1 MAIVAGLSPA
11 SVMPKLA
18 ASFLLAA
25 ASESGHLVI
34 TPLGLAYFCGTGSAL
49 RESCLLRHAH
59 KIRDRL
65 FVDDRRL
72 SLSRLPDCWHV
83 AARQDCQERCATTN
97 QARTERVR
105 KSSRSLGLKRLAL
118 T

>member
-1 MAIVAGLSPA
+1 
-11 SVMPKLA
+11 MPKLA

-83 AARQDCQERCATTN
+83 AARQDCQEALCHDQSSAD
-97 QARTERVR
+97 RTRTQIVPQ
-105 KSSRSLGLKRLAL
+105 LGLERLAAHPVAG
-118 T
+118 